1 MNAENQQRFESMLND
16 LNSTQKE
23 SVLSDDNTL
32 QILAGPGSGKTKV
45 LTCRV
50 AYFVIKKQIQPRNI
64 VVVTFTNKA
73 AAEMKKRLEG
83 LIGAKQTEELMIG
96 TFHAIC
102 CRILRQHASS
112 VQLDSNFT
120 MADNDMSKQILARLR
135 KDRTVNINEFT
146 RKTMQLGAIWGL
158 ISKAKNKG
166 ETCAVYAKLYG
177 KDFKTKDIATL
188 YVAYERE
195 LKKLNLVDFDN
206 LLIKACELLQ
216 QKRFVLSH
224 IKAILVDEY
233 QDTNIVQYNLIKLMF
248 SQDNRKCLT
257 IVGDPDQSIY
267 GFRSAEP
274 QNFIKMQKEY
284 SNTGVINMEQNYR
297 STSTI
302 LNAALHVISHDK
314 SRIEKS
320 LHTDN
325 PIGKPILKIQ
335 TSDESAQA
343 QFVAMEIKKIIDGS
357 KGMVGYK
364 DFAVLMRMNATSQQF
379 EQCFRANKIP
389 FTIVGGDRFF
399 NRVEVKDIL
408 AYIRFAY
415 NPKDTQ
421 SFTRII
427 NVPKRGVGDVNLQ
440 KIIAKNDTDGTDLL
454 DTILDI
460 GMGNARTFNRFI
472 KESMLELGSIIQ
484 RTKTM
489 IDNDESIPDIIKYIL
504 GATKYFAYLQQ
515 NYFADHEARW
525 GNVGELISIAQQS
538 RLNESDVIDISSDDS
553 DDDGASTSTI
563 KREDDTTGTESTA
576 RSAKFADFIVK
587 SADTGTESVPKLTV
601 SEFLEYCD
609 LCSDQKEL
617 EDAEG
622 GKVVIATLH
631 ASKGLEWPCVFIAT
645 CNEDVIPHKMSDS
658 VDEECRLLYVGMT
671 RSKFLLYCLSPR
683 ERISWGGTVQEPPSH
698 FLNNMD
704 KSLFNRKP
712 HEWDNSMRL
721 MLGKTIGREVV
732 DETFSELPKK
742 RPSDGDIDPIDSKKQ
757 RCE

>member
-1 MNAENQQRFESMLND
+1 MNAEKQRKLESMLND

-23 SVLSDDNTL
+23 SVLSEDNTL

-96 TFHAIC
+96 TFHSIC

-112 VQLDSNFT
+112 VQLDANFT
-120 MADNDMSKQILARLR
+120 VADTDMSKQIIEQLR
-135 KDRTVNINEFT
+135 KDRSININDFT
-146 RKTMQLGAIWGL
+146 RKNMRVGAIWGL

-206 LLIKACELLQ
+206 LLMKACELLQ
-216 QKRFVLSH
+216 QKRYVLSH

-233 QDTNIVQYNLIKLMF
+233 QDTNIVQYNLIKLMY

-297 STSTI
+297 STSSI

-343 QFVAMEIKKIIDGS
+343 QFVAKEIKKIIEGS

-408 AYIRFAY
+408 GYIRFAY

-421 SFTRII
+421 SFTRIV

-440 KIIAKNDTDGTDLL
+440 KIIAKNATDGTNLL

-460 GMGNARTFNRFI
+460 GMGNTKTFNRFI

-484 RTKTM
+484 RTKKM
-489 IDNDESIPDIIKYIL
+489 IDNDETIPDIIRYIVE
-504 GATKYFAYLQQ
+504 ATKYFAYLQQ

-538 RLNESDVIDISSDDS
+538 RLTGNDVTDISSDDS
-553 DDDGASTSTI
+553 DDDDVSASTI
-563 KREDDTTGTESTA
+563 KREDDTNESTA
-576 RSAKFADFIVK
+576 RSAKYADFIVQ
-587 SADTGTESVPKLTV
+587 STETQMENVPKLTV

-617 EDAEG
+617 EEAEG

-683 ERISWGGTVQEPPSH
+683 ERISWGGSVQEPPSR

-704 KSLFNRKP
+704 KSLYNRKP
-712 HEWDNSMRL
+712 HEWDNSMRF
-721 MLGKTIGREVV
+721 MLGKTIGRDVV
-732 DETFSELPKK
+732 DETISELPKK
-742 RPSDGDIDPIDSKKQ
+742 RVSEGEIDATVSKKQ